1 MSLNEPFEDLELDQ
15 WKARAERQHAEGY
28 RLVQMTGTARD
39 DHFEVMASY
48 DKDYRC
54 VNVRT
59 RVPRENPE
67 LPSLSGIFPAAFT
80 YENELKDLFGFDF
93 PGLTVDYGGG
103 FLRTKTKLPFTGS
116 VTANKQ
122 KPGPARKDGAETA
135 VSSPET

>member
-1 MSLNEPFEDLELDQ
+1 MSLNEPFEDLALDQ
-15 WKARAERQHAEGY
+15 WEALAKSLQAEGY

-39 DHFEVMASY
+39 DHFEVMVSY

-54 VNVRT
+54 VNLRT
-59 RVPRENPE
+59 RVPRDNPE

-80 YENELKDLFGFDF
+80 YENELKDLFGFHF

-116 VTANKQ
+116 VTTKTQ
-122 KPGPARKDGAETA
+122 KPGPARKDSAESA